1 MAPMINAVSKMVAI
15 ATDTP
20 PSRIANLRA
29 LTLIGQ
35 VIVFRVARETMVRSL
50 GLEGYSSE
58 ETAEI
63 RGVILEQTR
72 ITIDAMFHSNENQ

>member
-1 MAPMINAVSKMVAI
+1 
-15 ATDTP
+15 
-20 PSRIANLRA
+20 

-35 VIVFRVARETMVRSL
+35 IIVFRVARETAVRAL
-50 GLEGYSSE
+50 GLEGYSFD

-72 ITIDAMFHSNENQ
+72 GVIKAMSSTG